1 MKICGIVAEYNPFHN
16 GHKYQIEEIK
26 KETRCDTVVAVMSG
40 NFLQRGIPASFDKW
54 TRAKMAIENGV
65 DVVIEL
71 PTCYATA
78 SSEFFSLGAIGILEK
93 LGCVSNISFG
103 AMCDD
108 LGLLLKISD
117 TLYKEPKKYKE
128 LLQKELKNGSSFPKA
143 RSNALCEFL
152 SNSLS
157 IKKNELE
164 TILLDPNNILAIE
177 YLKALKKY
185 KSKITPFVVK
195 RKGTSYNSLE
205 LNKKENICSSTAIRE
220 VLSSDSITKIKK
232 FVPNSTYE
240 LIKNELKIDK
250 KTMEL
255 YSFEHEIFYKLRSM
269 SKEELKEI
277 LDVEEGF
284 ENTIA
289 KALMNSVD
297 INSLINNL
305 KSKRYT
311 QTRIQRI
318 LIHSLLDIKT
328 KFLKEYKN
336 KPQYARVLA
345 ISKNGKKILSEISK
359 NSKIPII
366 TNVAKFMKESSKNQ
380 KEMLGLDILA
390 TNVYTLG
397 YNNKKYRNNNLDY
410 TMPIIK

>member
-1 MKICGIVAEYNPFHN
+1 
-16 GHKYQIEEIK
+16 
-26 KETRCDTVVAVMSG
+26 
-40 NFLQRGIPASFDKW
+40 
-54 TRAKMAIENGV
+54 
-65 DVVIEL
+65 
-71 PTCYATA
+71 
-78 SSEFFSLGAIGILEK
+78 
-93 LGCVSNISFG
+93 
-103 AMCDD
+103 
-108 LGLLLKISD
+108 
-117 TLYKEPKKYKE
+117 
-128 LLQKELKNGSSFPKA
+128 
-143 RSNALCEFL
+143 
-152 SNSLS
+152 
-157 IKKNELE
+157 
-164 TILLDPNNILAIE
+164 
-177 YLKALKKY
+177 
-185 KSKITPFVVK
+185 
-195 RKGTSYNSLE
+195 
-205 LNKKENICSSTAIRE
+205 
-220 VLSSDSITKIKK
+220 
-232 FVPNSTYE
+232 
-240 LIKNELKIDK
+240 
-250 KTMEL
+250 
-255 YSFEHEIFYKLRSM
+255 M

-289 KALMNSVD
+289 KGLMNSVD

-345 ISKNGKKILSEISK
+345 ISKNGKKVLSEISR